1 MFRVAYVDREGR
13 VGKLRPYLRGRD
25 TPGNLSCER
34 WEQSLVVGR
43 MMRRLRRSVMVDTGD
58 CVCAGVVHVPKVMQ
72 QAHHVA
78 PQRRRVDQSTVGIAA
93 VASARLG

>member
-1 MFRVAYVDREGR
+1 MCRVANVDREGK
-13 VGKLRPYLRGRD
+13 VGKLCPYLRGRD
-25 TPGNLSCER
+25 APGNLSGQR
-34 WEQSLVVGR
+34 WEQSLVGR
-43 MMRRLRRSVMVDTGD
+43 MMRRLRRSVLVDAGG